1 MLANTSTSHTV
12 GNDGHVDEVGPSTLY
27 PLHDSNEF
35 PPLTSVATAE
45 GWDCINNREAED
57 VVVHSSNDGWEQ
69 LDLAN
74 TQNQNLG
81 FCFAT
86 VAKQTMHV
94 PTPEPK
100 LVALAPVFDKPMKRR
115 QKPEKEPDTDDF
127 DGFDEQ
133 DIYIYPVAV
142 GPAQRDRGMAKQKKL
157 LMDTFGTI
165 PSRTPEELVIA
176 DERMHSMYSYSEPLT
191 AHQYQHATFKYV
203 QMHQHDVSVFRNRTP
218 MPAPR
223 KTKYAHHT
231 TVEI

>member
-12 GNDGHVDEVGPSTLY
+12 GNDSYADELGLSTPY
-27 PLHDSNEF
+27 SLHDSNEF
-35 PPLTSVATAE
+35 PPLTSAATAE
-45 GWDCINNREAED
+45 GWDCINNHEAED
-57 VVVHSSNDGWEQ
+57 VVVRGNNDGWEQ
-69 LDLAN
+69 LELAN
-74 TQNQNLG
+74 IQNQPLG

-100 LVALAPVFDKPMKRR
+100 LVASVPVFDKPVKRR
-115 QKPEKEPDTDDF
+115 QKPEKEPDLDDF
-127 DGFDEQ
+127 DEEDSIQ
-133 DIYIYPVAV
+133 DIYPVTAV
-142 GPAQRDRGMAKQKKL
+142 PTQRVRGIAKQKKL

-165 PSRTPEELVIA
+165 PPRTPEEPVRA
-176 DERMHSMYSYSEPLT
+176 DEGMHRMYSYSEPLT

-203 QMHQHDVSVFRNRTP
+203 QMHQHDVSFFRDRTP
-218 MPAPR
+218 LPAPR

>member
-12 GNDGHVDEVGPSTLY
+12 GNDWYADESAH
-27 PLHDSNEF
+27 PLNDSNEF
-35 PPLTSVATAE
+35 PPLTSAATAE

-57 VVVHSSNDGWEQ
+57 VVIHSSNDGWEQ
-69 LDLAN
+69 LDLA
-74 TQNQNLG
+74 TTTHNQRPA

-86 VAKQTMHV
+86 IAKQTMHV

-100 LVALAPVFDKPMKRR
+100 LVASAPVFDKPVKRR
-115 QKPEKEPDTDDF
+115 QKPEKQLDLDDL
-127 DGFDEQ
+127 DDQ
-133 DIYIYPVAV
+133 DIYPVAV
-142 GPAQRDRGMAKQKKL
+142 GPAQRARGMAKQKKL

-165 PSRTPEELVIA
+165 PSRTPEEPVIA